1 MYLSAAKM
9 TLIMKIENIIISL
22 LFVFLATVTSAQ
34 DLPKIVRHG
43 NAYQMIVDGK
53 PFLMRAGELGN
64 SNASTVAYYKEN
76 VVPNL
81 LKQKINTAL
90 VPVYWDLMEPSE
102 GMFSFSL
109 VDSII
114 RISERNGL
122 KVVLLWF
129 GAWKNSMSCYVPAWV
144 KKDVKRF
151 PRAESKDGVRQEILS
166 PFAAE
171 NLKADR
177 KAFCWLLDHLKD
189 TDRNRTVIMIQV
201 ENEIAMLPSARDYSK
216 PATIAYNSTVPTRLT
231 EYLSKHKDQLS
242 DTLKKYWS
250 GKIIGSWKDIF
261 GGSIYGDEIFT
272 AWGYAVY
279 VHELAKA
286 GKKIYNLPMYV
297 NCALNRPGRKP
308 GEYPS
313 GGPLPHLIDVWKAGA
328 PSIEM
333 LSPDIYFGDFK
344 HWTSAYHRPDNPF
357 FIPEHQYDATAG
369 AKALYA
375 FGEYHA
381 LGFSPFSA
389 ETKQAQFMPPVL
401 GETFSGSAQK
411 STLTE
416 LPAAYNLIAAAED
429 YIVAANGTNNMRGVL
444 LDSLHQRD
452 TIVMGGYKIIAK
464 HDYTLGWSP
473 NAKLPNWN
481 VEGSIVICTAPD
493 EFLLIGTGT
502 VLNFKSLKK
511 NTNVG
516 ILEVQE
522 LSAADGKTI
531 VRYLNGDETHQGRH
545 VRIPD
550 GEWGI
555 QRVKVYEY

>member
-1 MYLSAAKM
+1 MNRPFLY
-9 TLIMKIENIIISL
+9 I
-22 LFVFLATVTSAQ
+22 LFFAFFAFSVVNSTAQ
-34 DLPKIVRHG
+34 DTPKIIKHG
-43 NAYQMIVDGK
+43 NAYQLIVDGK

-64 SNASTVAYYKEN
+64 SNASTVDYYDKI

-81 LKQKINTAL
+81 LKQNINTAL
-90 VPVYWDLMEPSE
+90 VPVYWDLIEPAE
-102 GMFSFSL
+102 GKFDFSL
-109 VDSII
+109 VDHII
-114 RISERNGL
+114 KTSEQNGL
-122 KVVLLWF
+122 KVVFLWF

-144 KKDVKRF
+144 KKNVNRF
-151 PRAESKDGVRQEILS
+151 PRAESKEGVRQEILS
-166 PFAAE
+166 PFSAE
-171 NLKADR
+171 NLKTDK
-177 KAFCWLLDHLKD
+177 KAFCALMRFIKENDK
-189 TDRNRTVIMIQV
+189 RQTVVMIQV

-216 PATIAYNSTVPTRLT
+216 TATAAYKSNVPAVLT
-231 EYLSKHKDQLS
+231 GYLTKHKNELT
-242 DTLKKYWS
+242 DTLKKYWTGGS
-250 GKIIGSWKDIF
+250 TGSWEKLF
-261 GGSIYGDEIFT
+261 GKSVYGEEIFT
-272 AWGYAVY
+272 AWSYAVY
-279 VHELAKA
+279 VEELATA
-286 GKKIYNLPMYV
+286 GKQIYNLPMYV
-297 NCALNRPGRKP
+297 NCALNRPGKLP

-313 GGPLPHLIDVWKAGA
+313 GGPLPHLIDIWKAGA
-328 PSIEM
+328 PSVEM

-344 HWTSAYHRPDNPF
+344 RWTSAYHRPDNPF

-401 GETFSGSAQK
+401 GETFSGDVQK
-411 STLTE
+411 GTLTE
-416 LPAAYNLIAAAED
+416 LPAAYNLIAAAEK
-429 YIVAANGTNNMRGVL
+429 YITEFNGTDRMRGVL

-452 TIVMGGYKIIAK
+452 TLTIGGYQIIAK

-481 VEGSIVICTAPD
+481 LEGAIIINTAPD

-502 VLNFKSLKK
+502 VLNFSSLKK

-516 ILEVQE
+516 IIEIQE
-522 LSAADGKTI
+522 LSTDGSSKI
-531 VRYLNGDETHQGRH
+531 VRYLNGDESHQGRH

>member
-1 MYLSAAKM
+1 MRKLYIL
-9 TLIMKIENIIISL
+9 LIVL
-22 LFVFLATVTSAQ
+22 LATIVANAQ
-34 DLPKIVRHG
+34 NPPKIVKHG
-43 NAYQMIVDGK
+43 NAYQLIVDGK

-64 SNASTVAYYKEN
+64 SNASTVAYFRDN
-76 VVPNL
+76 MVGNL
-81 LKQKINTAL
+81 LKQKMNTAL
-90 VPVYWDLMEPSE
+90 VPVYWDLIEPTE
-102 GMFSFSL
+102 GKFDFSL

-114 RISERNGL
+114 RISRQNDL
-122 KVVLLWF
+122 KLVLLWF

-177 KAFCWLLDHLKD
+177 NAFCALMTFLKEHDHHQ
-189 TDRNRTVIMIQV
+189 TVLMVQV

-216 PATIAYNSTVPTRLT
+216 PANIAYNSTVPTRLT
-231 EYLSKHKDQLS
+231 EYLAQHKDQLS
-242 DTLKKYWS
+242 DTLKKYWT
-250 GKIIGSWKDIF
+250 GKVIGDWKEIF
-261 GGSIYGDEIFT
+261 GGSIYGEEIFT

-286 GKKIYNLPMYV
+286 GKKIYNIPMYV

-308 GEYPS
+308 GEYPA
-313 GGPLPHLIDVWKAGA
+313 GGPLPHLLDVWKAGA
-328 PSIEM
+328 PLIEM

-344 HWTSAYHRPDNPF
+344 KWTSAYYRPDNPF

-369 AKALYA
+369 VKALYA

-401 GETFSGSAQK
+401 GETFSGDAQK
-411 STLTE
+411 GTLTE
-416 LPAAYNLIAAAED
+416 LPAAYNLIAVTED
-429 YIVAANGTNNMRGVL
+429 YIKQFNGYKSMRGVM
-444 LDSLHQRD
+444 LDSLNQCD
-452 TIVMGGYKIIAK
+452 TVIINGYKIIAK

-473 NAKLPNWN
+473 DAKKPNWRL
-481 VEGSIVICTAPD
+481 EGAIIINIAQG

-516 ILEVQE
+516 ILEIKE
-522 LSAADGKTI
+522 ISTADGKT
-531 VRYLNGDETHQGRH
+531 VLRYLNGDESHQGRH

-555 QRVKVYEY
+555 QRFKLYEY